1 MFYVSTNLT
10 ALDLSFELNLHLSR
24 TFDEGLDV
32 EFELNFVDS
41 LRFK

>member
-10 ALDLSFELNLHLSR
+10 ALDLSFELNLNLSR

-32 EFELNFVDS
+32 KFELNFVDS